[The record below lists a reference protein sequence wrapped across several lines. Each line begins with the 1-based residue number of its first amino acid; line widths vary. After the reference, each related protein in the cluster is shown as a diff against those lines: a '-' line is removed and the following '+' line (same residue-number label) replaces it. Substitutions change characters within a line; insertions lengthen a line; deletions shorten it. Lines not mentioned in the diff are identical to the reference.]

1 MSEELDELKK
11 LRQKFEKFEHSYI
24 QNFKNSEGN
33 IEVGEK
39 TLNFEI
45 TVNEEEYIKEN
56 ANNINH
62 MLNAADNNDLKM
74 NVSTNKNH
82 EGGIS
87 VILENDER
95 NYSKIM
101 NESEKIS
108 IK

>member
-1 MSEELDELKK
+1 MSDELDELKK

-56 ANNINH
+56 ANNINNL
-62 MLNAADNNDLKM
+62 LNTDNNYIRM

-87 VILENDER
+87 VILENDEK
-95 NYSKIM
+95 NYSDKLIDDKE
-101 NESEKIS
+101 NI
-108 IK
+108 

>member
-39 TLNFEI
+39 TLNFEM
-45 TVNEEEYIKEN
+45 TVNEEEYIKEQSN
-56 ANNINH
+56 NLNNI
-62 MLNAADNNDLKM
+62 LNPDNNELKM

-87 VILENDER
+87 IILENDER
-95 NYSKIM
+95 NYSNIIDE
-101 NESEKIS
+101 NEKIS